1 MAPDRPGRAA
11 DEPDEVDWEPP
22 VSVTEAL
29 DEVLRTLRAPSTRQL
44 SGVFQRWADAVGP
57 TVAAHTTPVSL
68 ERGRLVVEV
77 DEPGWATQLRY
88 LEQDLLRRIAA
99 VAGPGTVTAIDLR
112 VARGPRGRRRGE
124 RA

>member
-1 MAPDRPGRAA
+1 MAGRPGRAA
-11 DEPDEVDWEPP
+11 DEPDDVDWEPP

-29 DEVLRTLRAPSTRQL
+29 DDVLRTMRAPSTRQL
-44 SGVFQRWADAVGP
+44 GGVFQRWADAVGP

-88 LEQDLLRRIAA
+88 LEQDLLRRIAT
-99 VAGPGTVTAIDLR
+99 VAGAGTVTAIELR

-124 RA
+124 RT